1 RAFLDGPVE
10 ELCRMLDDW
19 EIRQRQDLPPDVWEF
34 LRRERFFGMI
44 IPKKYGRLDISAQAH
59 SEIEM
64 QIASRSMTAASTV
77 MVPNSLG
84 PAELLLHY
92 GTDAQKAHYLPRLAR
107 GEEIPCFALTGP
119 EAGSDAAA
127 MPDYGIVCRG
137 RFGGREDVLGIR
149 LTWEKRYITLGPVAT
164 VLGLAF
170 KLYDPERLLGGE
182 AERGITLALIPT
194 DTPGVEIGERHDPLH
209 AGFQN
214 GPTRGREVFV
224 SLDWLIG
231 GEQYIGQGW
240 RMLVERLG
248 VGRGISLPALS
259 VASGKLAARG
269 TGAYARVRKQFG
281 VPIGR
286 FEGVEEALARIA
298 GS

>member
-1 RAFLDGPVE
+1 
-10 ELCRMLDDW
+10 
-19 EIRQRQDLPPDVWEF
+19 
-34 LRRERFFGMI
+34 
-44 IPKKYGRLDISAQAH
+44 
-59 SEIEM
+59 
-64 QIASRSMTAASTV
+64 
-77 MVPNSLG
+77 
-84 PAELLLHY
+84 
-92 GTDAQKAHYLPRLAR
+92 
-107 GEEIPCFALTGP
+107 
-119 EAGSDAAA
+119 
-127 MPDYGIVCRG
+127 
-137 RFGGREDVLGIR
+137 
-149 LTWEKRYITLGPVAT
+149 
-164 VLGLAF
+164 
-170 KLYDPERLLGGE
+170 
-182 AERGITLALIPT
+182 
-194 DTPGVEIGERHDPLH
+194 TPGVEIGERHDPLH

-224 SLDWLIG
+224 PLDWLIG

-298 GS
+298 GSTYFMDAARQLTLTALDAGERPAIVSAI